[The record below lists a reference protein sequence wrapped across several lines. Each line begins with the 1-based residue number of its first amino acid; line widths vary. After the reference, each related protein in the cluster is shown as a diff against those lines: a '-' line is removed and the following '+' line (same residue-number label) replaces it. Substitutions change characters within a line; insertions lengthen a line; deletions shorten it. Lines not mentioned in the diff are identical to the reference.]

1 MLKDFK
7 AFIMRGNV
15 VDLAVGVII
24 GAAFGAIVKS
34 LVDDILMPVFGLVT
48 GGLDFSSH
56 FLLLKAGTK
65 APPPYTTPGEAKA
78 AGAVTVNYGTFIN
91 EILTFVII
99 AACVFLLVRGLAKL
113 YHTPAAPPPPK
124 TKDCPFCT
132 KAIPLAATRC
142 PECTSALP
150 GSPALAP
157 A

>member
-1 MLKDFK
+1 MARGRFLSIGAGLRRQPLRTVALERHPSRSDCLLEEGAVLKDFK

-78 AGAVTVNYGTFIN
+78 AGAVTV
-91 EILTFVII
+91 
-99 AACVFLLVRGLAKL
+99 
-113 YHTPAAPPPPK
+113 
-124 TKDCPFCT
+124 
-132 KAIPLAATRC
+132 
-142 PECTSALP
+142 
-150 GSPALAP
+150 
-157 A
+157 